1 MPQEVIQL
9 NVRKLPIRILLII
22 VLLVAGIWSYFALRW
37 YIGNMLAEYFNPTQ
51 SNFDVAKTA
60 TSLAPKDPLTHW
72 RLAQVSQKAL
82 PLDQQGPA
90 IAEYE
95 MAVSLSPYD
104 YRFWMTLGT
113 AQEQAGNPAKAE
125 AALRRAVT
133 LAPAYSYPHWYL
145 GNLLL
150 RNGRYD
156 EAFNE
161 LRLAS
166 QADPEL
172 QSQLFNLTWQ
182 IYSSDPQAMKT
193 AVGDDA
199 SIRGKFAQYLIGQK
213 RYEDGLRLWNGLSAD
228 EKKANKETGEAI
240 MIALKNDLR
249 FNDTVVVWNELM
261 NEKFR
266 VEVGQ
271 IFDGSFEEPVS
282 YTADTLFGWQVKNVA
297 HMQVGIDPD
306 HSHSG
311 SRSLRLLFQVRTN
324 LDTINV
330 SQLVPVQPNTEYDFE
345 FYVATEKLETGSAP
359 EIQIIDASTGT
370 AIFSSPQAPGGTNH
384 WNRINF
390 SFKSGDKTEA
400 LTLKIARVSCAS
412 EENPVCPIFGSVWYD
427 DFTLKRRN

>member
-22 VLLVAGIWSYFALRW
+22 LLLIAGIWSYFVLRW
-37 YIGNMLAEYFNPTQ
+37 YIGNMLAEYFNPGQ
-51 SNFDVAKTA
+51 SSIDVANTA
-60 TSLAPKDPLTHW
+60 ASMAPNDPLTHW

-95 MAVSLSPYD
+95 KAVSLSPYD
-104 YRFWMTLGT
+104 YRFWMSLGT
-113 AQEQAGNPAKAE
+113 AHEQSGNAVKAE
-125 AALRRAVT
+125 EALRRAVS

-145 GNLLL
+145 GNLLV

-172 QSQLFNLTWQ
+172 LPQLFNLTWQ
-182 IYSSDPQAMKT
+182 IYSTDPEALQR
-193 AVGDDA
+193 AVGESA
-199 SIRGKFAQYLIGQK
+199 PVRAKFAQYLINQK
-213 RYEDGLRLWNGLSAD
+213 RFEDGIRLWNGLSNE
-228 EKKANKETGEAI
+228 EKRANKETGEAI
-240 MIALKNDLR
+240 MIALRNELR
-249 FNDTVVVWNELM
+249 FNDAALVWNELM
-261 NEKFR
+261 SEKFR
-266 VEVGQ
+266 IEVGQ
-271 IFDGSFEEPVS
+271 IFDGGFEEPVS
-282 YTADTLFGWQVKNVA
+282 YTEDTLFGWLVKNQL
-297 HMQVGIDPD
+297 HMQIAIDPD
-306 HSHSG
+306 RSRSG
-311 SRSLRLLFQVRTN
+311 SRSLRLLFQVRSN

-345 FYVATEKLETGSAP
+345 CYVATEKLETGSAP
-359 EIQIIDASTGT
+359 EVQLIDASTGA

-384 WNRINF
+384 WSRINF
-390 SFKSGDKTEA
+390 SFKTSDKTQA
-400 LTLKIARVSCAS
+400 ILLKLARVSCAS
-412 EENPVCPIFGSVWYD
+412 DENPVCPIFGSVWYD